1 MDGWPDGDDETLLIH
16 NPRCS
21 KSRATLA
28 LLEERGVTFE
38 VRRYLEAPLSRAELE
53 ELRARLCRPV
63 SQWIRSKEEGYAEAG
78 LAADSGDEALLE
90 AISRRPE
97 LLERP
102 IVVRGRRA
110 EIGRPPE
117 RVLDLF

>member
-1 MDGWPDGDDETLLIH
+1 MAGWPSSDAETLLIH

-28 LLEERGVTFE
+28 LLEERGIEFD
-38 VRRYLEAPLSRAELE
+38 VRLYLDEPLTRPELE
-53 ELRARLCRPV
+53 ELGRRLDRPV
-63 SQWIRSKEEGYAEAG
+63 AEWVRPGEACYAEVG
-78 LAADSGDEALLE
+78 LSAESTEETLLD
-90 AISRRPE
+90 AIARHPKLLQRPV
-97 LLERP
+97 
-102 IVVRGRRA
+102 VVRGDRA